1 MAEILGPRE
10 AVIARELTKLHE
22 TVSRGTLD
30 ALAEDLAA
38 QTVKGE
44 VVVVVAPPRAEE
56 NEIDDA
62 RILADLKAAL
72 ETQSFRDAVR
82 GVTEAHG
89 LKRARVYELGLSLTR
104 EPE

>member
-1 MAEILGPRE
+1 L
-10 AVIARELTKLHE
+10 
-22 TVSRGTLD
+22 RGTLD
-30 ALAEDLAA
+30 ALAGDLAE
-38 QTVKGE
+38 QTLKGE
-44 VVVVVAPPRAEE
+44 VVVVIAPPRAEE
-56 NEIDDA
+56 TEIDDA

-104 EPE
+104 ETE